1 MTSTKSEGI
10 KFDVNTWNIKVRERR
25 NNRMRLQINLTKDE
39 GLAYKNF
46 AEVCKP
52 EDVTDADFMKTIFL
66 TGIESMN
73 QQLADMVRK
82 YAEENR
88 EELAASGITV
98 LEGEDGKIKLAE
110 TETLEKEVS
119 GVPSIEDGVLHDE
132 SPWWVAPTARA
143 SISTRGSSTVM
154 SG

>member
-119 GVPSIEDGVLHDE
+119 GAPSIEDGVLHDE
-132 SPWWVAPTARA
+132 EIQR
-143 SISTRGSSTVM
+143 IM
-154 SG
+154 D

>member
-1 MTSTKSEGI
+1 MNATETDGI
-10 KFDVNTWNIKVRERR
+10 KFDLNSWKIKVRQRR

-46 AEVCKP
+46 ADVCKP

-82 YAEENR
+82 YAEDNR
-88 EELAASGITV
+88 DELAASGITV
-98 LEGEDGKIKLAE
+98 LEGEDGRVKLAE
-110 TETLEKEVS
+110 TATVEEEAS
-119 GVPSIEDGVLHDE
+119 GV
-132 SPWWVAPTARA
+132 
-143 SISTRGSSTVM
+143 GSVKHL
-154 SG
+154 GLKEE

>member
-88 EELAASGITV
+88 DELAASGITV

-110 TETLEKEVS
+110 TETIEKEVS
-119 GVPSIEDGVLHDE
+119 GAPSIEDGVLHDE
-132 SPWWVAPTARA
+132 EIQRIMDSDEEK
-143 SISTRGSSTVM
+143 
-154 SG
+154 